1 MGEYRSVWQ
10 TWHVV
15 STGRPVVAVPS
26 LHDVESSETLRRR
39 VQRARVE
46 RRLSIFDLSA
56 LVRCAPE
63 QLAAYERGD
72 EALRPDVLQ
81 GICRHLCV

>member
-10 TWHVV
+10 TWNVV
-15 STGRPVVAVPS
+15 STSRPVVAVPS

-46 RRLSIFDLSA
+46 RRISIFDLSA

-81 GICRHLCV
+81 GICRHLSV